1 MNLLPENLIHLLE
14 SNQPEE
20 LMNALNV
27 ITGLGLDDHRTL
39 INFGV
44 ILKLATALNNVQQQ
58 ARLEHA
64 SFLVQMAEAIRNLK
78 WPFNFNVIDSF

>member
-1 MNLLPENLIHLLE
+1 MNLSHENLIHILE

-20 LMNALNV
+20 SMNALNV

-58 ARLEHA
+58 ARL
-64 SFLVQMAEAIRNLK
+64 
-78 WPFNFNVIDSF
+78 